1 MSDKVRVTSIEPVTS
16 NHEPIPYRF
25 TPVPEAML
33 YDPEISVELKGFLS
47 ILISYSR
54 PKQGKL
60 VIWPGIEA
68 LAKICGCST
77 RKVRRMLEAAVKLK
91 LVERKRR
98 IGTSSVTSLGFIERY
113 KKCLT
118 NGTNPSPTDEHGLSC
133 KVDVVEADVEE
144 TETSIVA
151 ERRVATTEAPS
162 KAESFT
168 DFCDRAIYSWN
179 TIIAEPY
186 GRPRVTARSK
196 AITDKLRSRRQDPNW
211 EDPEAVMRSCV
222 PLSDFMAGG
231 GDFGGITMMTLVQN
245 AKGAQNAL
253 DGQYRRRE
261 PLKPPKP
268 QEKPDMIDGMV
279 NLTKAR
285 REAAAAAER
294 GGE

>member
-151 ERRVATTEAPS
+151 SRRDTTGSPS
-162 KAESFT
+162 KAGALRTFA
-168 DFCDRAIYSWN
+168 DRVISAWN
-179 TIIAEPY
+179 EIIAEPE
-186 GRPRVTARSK
+186 GRPLVTPRNK
-196 AITDKLRSRRQDPNW
+196 AITEKLRPRWGDPNW
-211 EDPEAVMRSCV
+211 DNPEAVMRACV
-222 PLSDFMAGG
+222 PLSDFMAGRES
-231 GDFGGITMMTLVQN
+231 FRGITLMTLVQN

-253 DGQYRRRE
+253 DGLYRANDAMA
-261 PLKPPKP
+261 PCKPHLPHVSELP
-268 QEKPDMIDGMV
+268 E
-279 NLTKAR
+279 
-285 REAAAAAER
+285 E
-294 GGE
+294 